1 RIDTYGLGMAIV
13 MKYTVDEINANQ
25 FLLPGIQL
33 GYEIHDTCRQSA
45 VIVRPTM
52 YYLAAKSNNMLS
64 VECNYTN
71 YETRVSAV
79 IGPYGS
85 EMVSV
90 IGKLLGFFLMPQI
103 SYGATSDKFSDNILY
118 PSFFRTVPS
127 DKGQVEAMILL
138 LLEFNWNWVAV
149 VGSDEEYG
157 QRGVQDFSKVA
168 ANRSICVAYQ
178 GLIPVYTD
186 PEPVVKTIISNIN
199 STKANVVIVFSLPNQ
214 AEIFF
219 QEVIRTKLKGVW
231 IGSTSWGIHNQVT
244 SLPDIQTVGTI
255 LAFTDIT
262 QSLDH
267 LSAYTHELL
276 TKVSEE
282 HAHTPPMVQISAHPP
297 NPCPKCWNLSP
308 ANISLVTQPVVQRT
322 AFSVYAAIYSVAQAL
337 HNLLQ
342 CNSTACM
349 KTSEV
354 KIYPWKLLKVLRNT
368 SVNIS
373 GTQLK
378 FDTNGNPNVGYNLVK
393 WVWEESGVEFTEIG
407 SFDEK
412 LDINTSLFTWHTAN
426 SEVPES
432 TCSAACG
439 EGQVHRVKGFHSC
452 CFDCIDCLPGTYQ
465 RDADDIQCTPCPPR
479 QWSLKR
485 STRCTD
491 PTYDYLSWDTPEAL
505 LLTLAIVLVVLLKG
519 AVVVL
524 FLKHRGTVLVAASG
538 GTLSFV
544 VLLGLMGAC
553 LSLLLFLGQPGDT
566 VCRLQLPLVSIFQ
579 TVPLCIIMSISLQIF
594 FVSEFPTLAASYLH
608 VLRGPGTWLLL
619 LICCAVQAGICGW
632 QDIEKLQKEQEEL
645 HRNLGICKNFSRLHR
660 DSEDTKTL
668 RALLEEEDMI
678 HAALVKEK
686 DHQQELD
693 KEALTHFSEQMT
705 KNSQLRKELQTLHV
719 EQMRF
724 QQLRTRLEKVG
735 AEMAE
740 AQSKM
745 ILLKEKAVKDLT
757 QYNAEIKDLE
767 RLIAHECHLKEFMT
781 TKCNE
786 RSVGDQCENPIQSLY
801 RRNITPTSNGHMQNS
816 YLKQE
821 CQNPVLRAIIQAG
834 LLSYQM
840 ILPWFSCLVK
850 RCYLSGRT

>member
-1 RIDTYGLGMAIV
+1 MAVPPTLLVFLLVCKLTCSTPAWFQNISTNLFNLPGDIMLGGLFPINQLTSNLSQRTEPDQITCDRIDTYGLGMAIV

-632 QDIEKLQKEQEEL
+632 FVQEGPSLSEYLANRRIDFVRSFLACPVSSLSGFGLMQGLITVMALISFMCTFMATKPLHQYNLARDITFSSLIYCIIWVTFIPIYVGLEEKFKSIVYVSFILTSNLGMVAVYYIPKCYLLLKKPELNTADHFCTFLEGVQPTPPQEEP
-645 HRNLGICKNFSRLHR
+645 
-660 DSEDTKTL
+660 
-668 RALLEEEDMI
+668 
-678 HAALVKEK
+678 
-686 DHQQELD
+686 
-693 KEALTHFSEQMT
+693 
-705 KNSQLRKELQTLHV
+705 QTQT
-719 EQMRF
+719 E
-724 QQLRTRLEKVG
+724 
-735 AEMAE
+735 
-740 AQSKM
+740 S
-745 ILLKEKAVKDLT
+745 
-757 QYNAEIKDLE
+757 
-767 RLIAHECHLKEFMT
+767 
-781 TKCNE
+781 
-786 RSVGDQCENPIQSLY
+786 
-801 RRNITPTSNGHMQNS
+801 
-816 YLKQE
+816 
-821 CQNPVLRAIIQAG
+821 
-834 LLSYQM
+834 
-840 ILPWFSCLVK
+840 
-850 RCYLSGRT
+850 